1 MGTGLKAQGHKDSIG
16 KLVVQ
21 RHGSKRG
28 VSRASYHRAEK
39 ALETVVRRAGKKACR
54 DGLVEVA

>member
-1 MGTGLKAQGHKDSIG
+1 MQTGIKAQGHKDSIG

-21 RHGSKRG
+21 RHGHKRG

-39 ALETVVRRAGKKACR
+39 ALETVVRRAGKAACK
-54 DGLVEVA
+54 EVA

>member
-1 MGTGLKAQGHKDSIG
+1 MQVGLKAQGHKDAIG

-21 RHGSKRG
+21 RHGHKRG

-39 ALETVVRRAGKKACR
+39 ALETVVRRAGKKACQ
-54 DGLVEVA
+54 EVA